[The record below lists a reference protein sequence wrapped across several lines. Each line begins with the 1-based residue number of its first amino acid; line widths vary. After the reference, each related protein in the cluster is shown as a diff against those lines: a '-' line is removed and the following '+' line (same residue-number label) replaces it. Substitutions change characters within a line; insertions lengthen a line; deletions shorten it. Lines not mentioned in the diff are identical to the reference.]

1 MSEAREE
8 QASGSASPAAQLPSK
23 DETPI
28 TPAIK
33 TEAEG
38 TPESPP
44 LLRRSTR
51 QAAKFAK
58 TPVYPQQAEEH
69 DESDS
74 DYDEHDPN
82 TKATS
87 PSRRPANRKQYLN
100 GRRQRWTQPTPQTQ
114 QPDHSFLFE
123 RDVLRRGWPAQ
134 ETPGQGAGP
143 TPVVRKGKLR
153 LFERKTRRFG
163 SS

>member
-69 DESDS
+69 DESDA
-74 DYDEHDPN
+74 HRCG
-82 TKATS
+82 A
-87 PSRRPANRKQYLN
+87 ANM
-100 GRRQRWTQPTPQTQ
+100 PE
-114 QPDHSFLFE
+114 S
-123 RDVLRRGWPAQ
+123 PAQ
-134 ETPGQGAGP
+134 E
-143 TPVVRKGKLR
+143 VDDGKLGHR
-153 LFERKTRRFG
+153 ESNSSPASKCRSSDCRRT
-163 SS
+163 SRYIRNVAPSMTCS